1 MKTLVTSILLV
12 MAIEFHLMSAQPPP
26 PVAAVKTNIQYL
38 DARPILETLREDL
51 LPAELR
57 AMTPA
62 ERESAWPGW
71 VSRHDA
77 TIRTRLEHGDE
88 ESVVNFLL
96 FGTTFTKLARAT
108 ERDLAQLA
116 GQPSGVPDLIVRR
129 IEDELGRLRLPDP
142 AGLQGFDRLRARDL
156 PPARAVREEDGLRAG
171 VLPEG
176 PGGPRAGRGQL
187 VDGRRGRR
195 RELVLAHHTARLELA
210 QPGGEH
216 VRAAARE
223 PFVQVRIAKRAMH
236 ELPDDQE

>member
-1 MKTLVTSILLV
+1 MKTVATSILLV

-129 IEDELGRLRLPDP
+129 IEDFIAGIESPGTNERPRGRGPLPARPPGQPSGVPDLIARRIEVFIAGIESPGTNERLR
-142 AGLQGFDRLRARDL
+142 FAR
-156 PPARAVREEDGLRAG
+156 
-171 VLPEG
+171 
-176 PGGPRAGRGQL
+176 Q
-187 VDGRRGRR
+187 
-195 RELVLAHHTARLELA
+195 
-210 QPGGEH
+210 
-216 VRAAARE
+216 
-223 PFVQVRIAKRAMH
+223 I
-236 ELPDDQE
+236 